1 MEITKTTILKPPTT
15 TTTNSNSKVPLTIFD
30 RAAFDLHV
38 AVLYAFRPPMPS
50 NSTLISALSTTLLHF
65 PHLAGTLSIDPTN
78 HNLPCIHLNNAG
90 ALLVETHL
98 PITLSNQL
106 PLLDRPSPDLVRLH
120 PSTQGNV
127 PHLLQIQLNR
137 YACGGLVIGQTAHHH
152 VADGQSMSAFYRIW
166 AELAR
171 GARAP
176 TPPLPFHGRA
186 SVSVPRDPPRV
197 AFNHLEIEFK
207 NEKPK
212 PPRARTIESLSVHYT
227 AEFVSALK
235 TKAVER
241 CSTFECLLAH
251 TWKKIT
257 AARGLNAETTT
268 RVRVAVNGRAR
279 MREPGVPMEYFGNL
293 VLWAYP
299 EMRVEELMKGG
310 YARAVKAIH
319 EAVAC
324 VDDAYFKSFVDF
336 GDVVA
341 KEEEV
346 LVATVP
352 EAGSALCPDLE
363 VDSWLGFRFHELDF
377 GSGGPCA
384 FLPPELPVEG
394 LLVFVP
400 SCKEVGG
407 VDVFLALEHD
417 HGRRFRET
425 YQCIDEFRSSM

>member
-15 TTTNSNSKVPLTIFD
+15 SPNSKVPLTIFD

-50 NSTLISALSTTLLHF
+50 NATLISALSATLFHF
-65 PHLAGTLSIDPTN
+65 PHLAGTLSVDPTN
-78 HNLPCIHLNNAG
+78 HNLPCIYLNNAG
-90 ALLVETHL
+90 ALVVETHL
-98 PITLSNQL
+98 PITLSDQL
-106 PLLDRPSPDLVRLH
+106 PLLDRPSPDLARLH
-120 PSTQGNV
+120 PSTQGDV

-137 YACGGLVIGQTAHHH
+137 YACGGLVIGQTAHHQ
-152 VADGQSMSAFYRIW
+152 VADGQSMSAFFRIW

-171 GARAP
+171 APTRAP
-176 TPPLPFHGRA
+176 SPPLPFHDRA

-197 AFNHLEIEFK
+197 EFNHREIEFK
-207 NEKPK
+207 NDKPSSV
-212 PPRARTIESLSVHYT
+212 ESLSVRYS

-235 TKAVER
+235 MKAAER

-257 AARGLNAETTT
+257 AARGLEKGTTT
-268 RVRVAVNGRAR
+268 RVRLAVNGRAR

-310 YARAVKAIH
+310 YARAVKAIR
-319 EAVAC
+319 EAVTH

-336 GDVVA
+336 GEVVA

-346 LVATVP
+346 LVASAP
-352 EAGSALCPDLE
+352 EAGSVLCPDLE
-363 VDSWLGFRFHELDF
+363 VDSWLMFRFHELDF

-384 FLPPELPVEG
+384 FLLPVLPVEG
-394 LLVFVP
+394 LLVFIP

-407 VDVFLALEHD
+407 VDVFLALEHE
-417 HGRRFRET
+417 HGRRFMEI
-425 YQCIDEFRSSM
+425 YHYIDEFRSSV

>member
-15 TTTNSNSKVPLTIFD
+15 TTTNPNSKVPLTIFD

-50 NSTLISALSTTLLHF
+50 NSTLISALSATLLHF

-98 PITLSNQL
+98 PITLSDQL
-106 PLLDRPSPDLVRLH
+106 PLLDCPSPDLARLH

-176 TPPLPFHGRA
+176 TPPLPFHDRA
-186 SVSVPRDPPRV
+186 SVSVPRDPPHV
-197 AFNHLEIEFK
+197 AFNHREIEFK

-227 AEFVSALK
+227 AEFVSELK

-257 AARGLNAETTT
+257 AARGLNADTTT

-299 EMRVEELMKGG
+299 EMRVEELMIGG
-310 YARAVKAIH
+310 YAHVVKAIH
-319 EAVAC
+319 QAVAC
-324 VDDAYFKSFVDF
+324 VDDVYFKSFVDF
-336 GDVVA
+336 GEVVA

-363 VDSWLGFRFHELDF
+363 VDSWLRFRFHELDF

-400 SCKEVGG
+400 SCKEWVLGKMIG
-407 VDVFLALEHD
+407 SCLGEPFPIPK
-417 HGRRFRET
+417 G
-425 YQCIDEFRSSM
+425 CISEKEE

>member
-1 MEITKTTILKPPTT
+1 MEVTKTTILKPPTNP
-15 TTTNSNSKVPLTIFD
+15 NSPLHNTKVPLTIFD

-90 ALLVETHL
+90 ALLVETYL
-98 PITLSNQL
+98 PITLSDEL
-106 PLLDRPSPDLVRLH
+106 PLLDRPSPDLARLH
-120 PSTQGNV
+120 PSTQGDV

-137 YACGGLVIGQTAHHH
+137 YTCGGLVIGQTAHHH
-152 VADGQSMSAFYRIW
+152 VADGQSMSAFFRIW
-166 AELAR
+166 AEFAR
-171 GARAP
+171 GASEP
-176 TPPLPFHGRA
+176 SPPLPFHDRA
-186 SVSVPRDPPRV
+186 AISVPRDLPSV
-197 AFNHLEIEFK
+197 AFNHREIEFK
-207 NEKPK
+207 NNK
-212 PPRARTIESLSVHYT
+212 ARTTVRGGSSIESLSVRYS

-235 TKAVER
+235 TKAAQR

-257 AARGLNAETTT
+257 AARGLKAETTT

-299 EMRVEELMKGG
+299 EMSVEELMKGG
-310 YARAVKAIH
+310 YGSAVKAIH
-319 EAVAC
+319 EAVAR

-336 GDVVA
+336 GEVVA

-346 LVATVP
+346 LVGTAP
-352 EAGSALCPDLE
+352 EAGSVLCPDLE
-363 VDSWLGFRFHELDF
+363 VDSWLRFRFHELDF

-384 FLPPELPVEG
+384 FLPPDLPIEG

-400 SCKEVGG
+400 SIKEVGG
-407 VDVFLALEHD
+407 VDVFLALEHE
-417 HGRRFRET
+417 HGRKFKEI
-425 YQCIDEFRSSM
+425 YNYID